1 MPTLRSGA
9 YSSGPRHARR
19 PPKAAPR
26 SWTAP
31 ARICS
36 EWSAV
41 LVAPLPQPGR
51 GRPAGRHHH
60 RQRQVTAFLR
70 AETGTDPATGRPT
83 LAWWFDPVALDAE
96 AASDGWYGL
105 LTNLTCDQAD
115 AAEVLRRYKGREVVE
130 RR

>member
-1 MPTLRSGA
+1 
-9 YSSGPRHARR
+9 
-19 PPKAAPR
+19 
-26 SWTAP
+26 
-31 ARICS
+31 
-36 EWSAV
+36 

-70 AETGTDPATGRPT
+70 AETGTDLATGRPT

-115 AAEVLRRYKGREVVE
+115 AAEALRRYKGREVVE
-130 RR
+130 RRYGSFKGRWGSPRCSSRPIGASPP